1 MLLGRE
7 PELLA
12 IDQALAAARL
22 GTSSRLLIR
31 GEPGIGKTALLEH
44 AVSQAAPMRV
54 LAARGVEFEADV
66 PFAGLHE
73 LLHPTLVLLDRLP
86 QRHAAALRSSLGL
99 GPRIEADRLI
109 IGAAALGLISAY
121 AEERPLLITVDDAQ
135 WLDRASSE
143 AIGFAAR
150 RLFADPVSILIAIRD
165 EEESPLLAAGL
176 PELRLSGLDHAS
188 ATALLEQAAP
198 GQVSSERADWM
209 LNATG
214 GNPLA
219 LLELGRESPHVS
231 TSPHDTLPIATSV
244 ERAYLRRADG
254 LSESARR
261 VLLVV
266 AASGTPEL
274 RLVQAAAAALGLSPS
289 DVEEAE
295 AARGLV
301 NQRSQ
306 RIEFVHPL
314 ARAAIYHSASP
325 ADRRAAHKALA
336 NVMSGA
342 DDVDRRAWHLA
353 AAASGWDADAAA
365 ALEGAAQRARQSTGY
380 AAAASAWTE
389 SARLTEPPE
398 LVRPD
403 DPPEFAVFAHVAYGA
418 LAILAGH
425 ESDGPKHLHES
436 VRLLELVPVAS
447 ADPLV
452 LLCAG
457 LVGLFLREAEAGR
470 DLLDRALDQ
479 AREHA
484 PTAALPAVLFMLGR
498 DAAATDRWELARAHY
513 DESARVARETTQ
525 FTFFAGSTAGL
536 AWLDALEGRA
546 DECRAHAAEA
556 LELAERYG
564 MGFYKAWSM
573 IALGQ
578 LELGLGRP
586 DAALGQLMS
595 CEAFLA
601 EISINDPDLSPAP
614 DIVDALVRLGRLPE
628 AREVADRYQ
637 PTADAK
643 GQPFALARAARARAL
658 LAGDD
663 RYVEEYQAAIRYHEA
678 TPDIFER
685 ARTQLYFGERL
696 RRKRRRVEARQQL
709 RAALKAFDQLGAAPW
724 SERAMTELQASGET
738 ARVRDDRY
746 RQQLTPQELQVAVT
760 LAEGAT
766 TREAAARLYLSPK
779 TVEYHLRHVYDKL
792 EIRSRDELRTVLV
805 AQSNRASSRKAL
817 LFTDLAGSTS
827 LVEAIGDAAWRD
839 LSAWMDAELRRC
851 FLDHRGREV
860 DHAGDGF
867 FVVFDA
873 AGDAIECA
881 VSIQRRLLTHRR
893 LHGYA
898 PQVRIGIH
906 VGEVQLAD
914 SSVRGAAVHRAAR
927 LCAAADA
934 DRILVSR
941 EALEAGG
948 RPLNGLRKL
957 ELKGIKEPVEAAEV
971 RWEG

>member
-7 PELLA
+7 PELIA

-44 AVSQAAPMRV
+44 AVSEAGSMRV

-73 LLHPTLVLLDRLP
+73 LLHPTLALLDRLP
-86 QRHAAALRSSLGL
+86 KRLAAAWRSSLGL

-109 IGAAALGLISAY
+109 IGAAALRLISAY
-121 AEERPLLITVDDAQ
+121 AEDRPLLITVDDAQ
-135 WLDRASSE
+135 WLDRASAE

-353 AAASGWDADAAA
+353 AAASGWDAAAA
-365 ALEGAAQRARQSTGY
+365 TALEGAAQRARESTGY

-389 SARLTEPPE
+389 SARLTEPTE
-398 LVRPD
+398 LR
-403 DPPEFAVFAHVAYGA
+403 AARMAR
-418 LAILAGH
+418 
-425 ESDGPKHLHES
+425 SQS
-436 VRLLELVPVAS
+436 SPVAS
-447 ADPLV
+447 RMGPST
-452 LLCAG
+452 CT
-457 LVGLFLREAEAGR
+457 
-470 DLLDRALDQ
+470 RASGCFSWCRSQ
-479 AREHA
+479 APIRWCCSA
-484 PTAALPAVLFMLGR
+484 PGWWACSYA
-498 DAAATDRWELARAHY
+498 
-513 DESARVARETTQ
+513 
-525 FTFFAGSTAGL
+525 
-536 AWLDALEGRA
+536 
-546 DECRAHAAEA
+546 
-556 LELAERYG
+556 
-564 MGFYKAWSM
+564 
-573 IALGQ
+573 
-578 LELGLGRP
+578 
-586 DAALGQLMS
+586 
-595 CEAFLA
+595 
-601 EISINDPDLSPAP
+601 
-614 DIVDALVRLGRLPE
+614 
-628 AREVADRYQ
+628 
-637 PTADAK
+637 
-643 GQPFALARAARARAL
+643 
-658 LAGDD
+658 
-663 RYVEEYQAAIRYHEA
+663 
-678 TPDIFER
+678 
-685 ARTQLYFGERL
+685 
-696 RRKRRRVEARQQL
+696 RRKRVAISWTAPLTRRASTRPPRHFRLCCSCSDGMPPPRTVGSL
-709 RAALKAFDQLGAAPW
+709 RALITTKARGWPARRRNSRSSPVRQPDWRGW
-724 SERAMTELQASGET
+724 TRSRAGRMSAG
-738 ARVRDDRY
+738 
-746 RQQLTPQELQVAVT
+746 LTPP
-760 LAEGAT
+760 
-766 TREAAARLYLSPK
+766 TRWSW
-779 TVEYHLRHVYDKL
+779 
-792 EIRSRDELRTVLV
+792 RSDTEWV
-805 AQSNRASSRKAL
+805 
-817 LFTDLAGSTS
+817 FT
-827 LVEAIGDAAWRD
+827 RP
-839 LSAWMDAELRRC
+839 
-851 FLDHRGREV
+851 GR
-860 DHAGDGF
+860 
-867 FVVFDA
+867 
-873 AGDAIECA
+873 
-881 VSIQRRLLTHRR
+881 
-893 LHGYA
+893 
-898 PQVRIGIH
+898 
-906 VGEVQLAD
+906 
-914 SSVRGAAVHRAAR
+914 
-927 LCAAADA
+927 
-934 DRILVSR
+934 
-941 EALEAGG
+941 
-948 RPLNGLRKL
+948 
-957 ELKGIKEPVEAAEV
+957 
-971 RWEG
+971 